1 MVTITERRMME
12 TLPSH
17 MHNVNN
23 RMACTN
29 TLERTLRETK
39 YQNTDFFETMP
50 RFGLKK
56 TFRKDGSAPP
66 EFDPQRPPKK
76 KQTFA

>member
-1 MVTITERRMME
+1 
-12 TLPSH
+12 

-39 YQNTDFFETMP
+39 HEQANW
-50 RFGLKK
+50 LKQQTTIANK
-56 TFRKDGSAPP
+56 KSFRCDPSGNPP
-66 EFDPQRPPKK
+66 AQFDPQAPPKK
-76 KQTFA
+76 KMTFSELLVKFGYITGDK